1 MGPETVHQ
9 RPYGSARSSSIR
21 YGCSGC
27 SVLLGLA
34 LGGMAAIAAADPP
47 GTMPPTA
54 SGSLADRLKAVQT
67 GNESGAETLP
77 DWLPISA
84 PDAAASQEI
93 VLAPGLIIVTAV
105 NDDYYGDLESMKKID
120 HVDQKSVHLQYSAT
134 VPPNDASAFAPGQAA
149 NGAKEPIKQT
159 CGRLIDAADLKSARA
174 YSERFCRQSEEH
186 FPGSTAVS
194 ISTELLTRLRA
205 GEEVSFQYALN
216 NAYKALANMGRILT
230 GPGALFVNSKTNP
243 NMMACVLHR
252 VETVDLA
259 APVLLDGQPTVL
271 PALHAACTT
280 AEGQEHFYF
289 LDHPGNPITLAF
301 QGANM
306 GGRLQVIKL
315 QQASPE
321 SVRQVNAAAG
331 AGSESGAAKNRKAL
345 EQRLADHKPV
355 AIYGIYFD
363 FNSATIRA
371 ESETVLQQISQVLHD
386 HPDWKLQVAGHTDNI
401 GDAAFNLGLSQR
413 RAAAVKDALVS
424 RYGVDAARL
433 TTAGFGATRP
443 IDTNSTL
450 AGRAR
455 NRRVE
460 LQRQ

>member
-1 MGPETVHQ
+1 MHPWLH
-9 RPYGSARSSSIR
+9 GSASRS
-21 YGCSGC
+21 GFLNGHFAPA
-27 SVLLGLA
+27 VFLGLMLCA
-34 LGGMAAIAAADPP
+34 VAPITRADPP
-47 GTMPPTA
+47 TSMPPTP

-67 GNESGAETLP
+67 GNESGADTLP
-77 DWLPISA
+77 DWPPISA
-84 PDAAASQEI
+84 SDAAASREI

-120 HVDQKSVHLQYSAT
+120 HVDQNSVHLQYSAT
-134 VPPNDASAFAPGQAA
+134 VPPNAAPAFAAGQPG
-149 NGAKEPIKQT
+149 NGAKEPLKQA
-159 CGRLIDAADLKSARA
+159 CGRLIDAADLKSAHR

-194 ISTELLTRLRA
+194 ISTDLLTKLRA

-216 NAYKALANMGRILT
+216 NAFKSLANMGRILT
-230 GPGALFVNSKTNP
+230 GPGALFVNSKTDP
-243 NMMACVLHR
+243 NMMACILHR
-252 VETVDLA
+252 VEPVDLA
-259 APVLLDGQPTVL
+259 APVLLDGQPTML

-306 GGRLQVIKL
+306 GGRLQVIKI

-321 SVRQVNAAAG
+321 SVRRINAAAA
-331 AGSESGAAKNRKAL
+331 AGSESSAAKSRQAL
-345 EQRLADHKPV
+345 EQRLADHKAV
-355 AIYGIYFD
+355 DIYGIYFD

-371 ESETVLQQISQVLHD
+371 ESESVLQQIAQVLHD

-424 RYGVDAARL
+424 RYGIAADRL
-433 TTAGFGATRP
+433 TTVGFGATRP
-443 IDTNSTL
+443 VDTNSTL

-460 LQRQ
+460 LQRS